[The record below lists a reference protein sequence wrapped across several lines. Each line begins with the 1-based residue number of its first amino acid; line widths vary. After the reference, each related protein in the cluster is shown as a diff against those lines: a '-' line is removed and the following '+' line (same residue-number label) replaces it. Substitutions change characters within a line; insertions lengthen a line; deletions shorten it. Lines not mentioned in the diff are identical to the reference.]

1 MSTYVTRVPA
11 VTFFLQV
18 NVATG
23 KREGLFLIF

>member
-1 MSTYVTRVPA
+1 MSTYVTHVPRSD
-11 VTFFLQV
+11 VFFQV

>member
-18 NVATG
+18 NVTTG